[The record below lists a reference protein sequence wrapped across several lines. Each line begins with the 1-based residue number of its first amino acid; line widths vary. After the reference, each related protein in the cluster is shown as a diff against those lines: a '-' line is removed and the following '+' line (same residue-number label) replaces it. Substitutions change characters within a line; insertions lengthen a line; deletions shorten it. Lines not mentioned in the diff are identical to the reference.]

1 MRAEGLVS
9 NSLLLLLLWCA
20 LLASRYDF
28 CIDRVPYEPC
38 LVSPEQQTRGANQPN
53 RSYSRSQRVASW
65 LCTHDAYAL
74 ASTLHTQHLA
84 PQEAQAVKSNNLA
97 SHIDLSQKA
106 SHKTHTLFS
115 SNKIIDSN
123 TTSFRILRNS
133 PGRSWSACE
142 WRSGCAA

>member
-28 CIDRVPYEPC
+28 CIDRVSYE
-38 LVSPEQQTRGANQPN
+38 QTRGANQPN
-53 RSYSRSQRVASW
+53 RSYSWSQRVASW
-65 LCTHDAYAL
+65 PCTHDAYAL

-97 SHIDLSQKA
+97 SHIDLSQKT
-106 SHKTHTLFS
+106 SQKTHTLFS
-115 SNKIIDSN
+115 SNKIIRLQYNIVSTFAQLTWSELVCLRVALWLRCLD
-123 TTSFRILRNS
+123 RIM
-133 PGRSWSACE
+133 GR
-142 WRSGCAA
+142 